1 MLCNKVIQLYCEKF
15 LLNFT
20 GIVALDYRKI
30 VRKFRAK
37 NFHSVGNFLL
47 KILNKFCTEKKIVF
61 FFSTVQIS

>member
-37 NFHSVGNFLL
+37 KLNLNEKFSQCR
-47 KILNKFCTEKKIVF
+47 KIFY
-61 FFSTVQIS
+61 